1 MSRDELILSF
11 EDVVDNLVKKY
22 NDGRLDEDLHSE
34 GMIKVIKAVDKCLSE
49 GVTEREN
56 MIGRVIVWV
65 SNALLDVVRKPKTLL
80 LDDFDLDENSYSLD
94 YETLLID
101 VKSSLEPVDKTI
113 FCKLMCGES
122 KEEISEDLGL
132 SMDTIYKHLKKIKS
146 TILNLRG

>member
-22 NDGRLDEDLHSE
+22 NDGKLDEDLHSE

-65 SNALLDVVRKPKTLL
+65 SNALLDVVRKPKILL
-80 LDDFDLDENSYSLD
+80 LDDFDLDEDSYNLD
-94 YETLLID
+94 YETLIID
-101 VKSSLEPVDKTI
+101 VKSSLEPIDKTI
-113 FCKLMCGES
+113 FCKLMCGED
-122 KEEISEDLGL
+122 KQEICEDLGL
-132 SMDTIYKHLKKIKS
+132 SMCAIYKHLEKIKNI
-146 TILNLRG
+146 ILKFKS

>member
-11 EDVVDNLVKKY
+11 EDVVDNLVRKY

-80 LDDFDLDENSYSLD
+80 LDDFDFDENSYNLD